1 MSELRKVKSSEMNK
15 AIAMLVIGS
24 IILPIVLVFVI
35 AFSLMLTFFRP
46 IGYMIFLTS
55 CAIALIIPI
64 ALIIAGATRIAK
76 LKTSIKQ
83 KPIKG
88 QQKIT
93 ATPTTSV
100 TTPKFCPEC
109 GSEIKDID
117 QKFCVKCGKEL
128 LIKN

>member
-46 IGYMIFLTS
+46 IGWMIFLTS
-55 CAIALIIPI
+55 CAIALIVPV

-76 LKTSIKQ
+76 LKAYIKQ
-83 KPIKG
+83 KPRIA
-88 QQKIT
+88 QQKVIT
-93 ATPTTSV
+93 TPTTGTI
-100 TTPKFCPEC
+100 TTAHPKFCPEC
-109 GSEIKDID
+109 GSQIKDID
-117 QKFCVKCGKEL
+117 QKFCVKCGREL
-128 LIKN
+128 